1 MVNRVDREKIIQNY
15 MDGYNAFD
23 VDKMVA
29 DFDDRII
36 FLNIQDGAIT
46 LSLEGVEAFR
56 LQAEI
61 AKSYF
66 TTRQQTIRSFTHTND
81 TTEVALE
88 YKAVLATDFPNGM
101 KQGQELQLNGKSV
114 FHFADTKIIKL
125 TDIS

>member
-114 FHFADTKIIKL
+114 FSLCRH
-125 TDIS
+125 